1 VVEEVCVVATANPV
15 LGENICVCVVPK
27 KREKVT
33 LGEIR
38 DCVRDRIAPHKLPDE
53 LCIMEEFPR
62 LSGGVKINKF
72 GKGGL
77 VEMSEKDQNRERY
90 RK

>member
-1 VVEEVCVVATANPV
+1 M
-15 LGENICVCVVPK
+15 K
-27 KREKVT
+27 
-33 LGEIR
+33 
-38 DCVRDRIAPHKLPDE
+38 D
-53 LCIMEEFPR
+53 FPR

-77 VEMSEKDQNRERY
+77 AELAEKDESRERH

>member
-1 VVEEVCVVATANPV
+1 MT
-15 LGENICVCVVPK
+15 GET
-27 KREKVT
+27 VT
-33 LGEIR
+33 LSEIR
-38 DCVRDRIAPHKLPDE
+38 EFLKGKISPHKMPDE
-53 LCIMEEFPR
+53 LAVMKEFPR

-77 VEMSEKDQNRERY
+77 VERAKQTTNREGR